1 MIPNKSIMTSYI
13 KSPYKFQA
21 CSYFCDIGY
30 NNILYKICCKNVLSI
45 HEYTLN
51 KSSKWYIVY
60 ICRVCQTCL
69 GADKFYTYFD

>member
-30 NNILYKICCKNVLSI
+30 NNILYKICCKNGLSI
-45 HEYTLN
+45 HA
-51 KSSKWYIVY
+51 
-60 ICRVCQTCL
+60 QQ
-69 GADKFYTYFD
+69 KF